1 VKKKNKKYIVK
12 GHWSRS
18 FYADSYLKAREYA
31 ENDLQYVSQNL
42 NMKVKSIT
50 EEE

>member
-1 VKKKNKKYIVK
+1 MKKYVVK

-18 FYADSYLKAREYA
+18 FFADSYIKARKYV
-31 ENDLQYVSQNL
+31 ENDLQYVSPNL

>member
-1 VKKKNKKYIVK
+1 MKKYIVK

-18 FYADSYLKAREYA
+18 FYANSYSKAREYA
-31 ENDLQYVSQNL
+31 ENDLQYVSSNL

-50 EEE
+50 EEEE